1 MKRHT
6 AARLCAGLVSSIVSV
21 AAAAEG
27 EFSAVVRVVPEVRA
41 LRSDGPLRESAVL
54 TDFGRDRLRAE
65 VEARG
70 KVRAVSYTGTL
81 RTTALEGLEPR
92 HEGILNELYV
102 DAPLF
107 GQSFTL
113 GKKIA
118 GWGVGFGFRPLDVVQ
133 QQDRRLLYQFTLE
146 GIPAIAWEHFT
157 ESSAW
162 TVLYAN
168 PTNGKGRE
176 IRDDESVAVRWF
188 RQSGGTDLHAV
199 ARFGERQRLQLGGG
213 VNHVVNDA
221 IQVYGSVLVA
231 QRHERWVNR
240 LTESGGA
247 LLSTAYPLYEVQHG
261 RAWQAAVGGTWTGTS
276 GFGVMLE
283 AWYDGTAYTREQW
296 QALARLAEQQD
307 ALLGAPGVPDRAVR
321 GNLAWNLRYFERP
334 NLVRENVLVRL
345 SYTGD
350 QWDAALDALF
360 TPVDGGSVV
369 TATVT
374 RQFDRVRWDLGVRRF
389 GGPGDSAAGLL
400 PDRTVAYLA
409 AQVFF

>member
-1 MKRHT
+1 MRLRT
-6 AARLCAGLVSSIVSV
+6 AALLVAGLWP
-21 AAAAEG
+21 AAGAAEG
-27 EFSAVVRVVPEVRA
+27 EFSAVVRVVPEIRE
-41 LRSDGPLRESAVL
+41 LRTDGPLRESAVL
-54 TDFGRDRLRAE
+54 TDFGRDRLRTE

-70 KVRAVSYTGTL
+70 KVRAMSYAGTL
-81 RTTALEGLEPR
+81 RSTAIEGREPR
-92 HEGILNELYV
+92 YEGILNELYV

-168 PTNGKGRE
+168 PANGKGRE
-176 IRDDESVAVRWF
+176 TRDDESVAVRWF
-188 RQSGGTDLHAV
+188 RQSGSTDLHAV

-213 VNHVVNDA
+213 VNRVVNEA
-221 IQVYGSVLVA
+221 IQWYGSVLVA
-231 QRHERWVNR
+231 QRHDRSVNR
-240 LTESGGA
+240 LTESGGG
-247 LLSTAYPLYEVQHG
+247 LLPMASPLYEAQYG
-261 RAWQAAVGGTWTGTS
+261 PAWQAAIGGTWTGAS

-296 QALARLAEQQD
+296 QALARLAGQQV
-307 ALLGAPGVPDRAVR
+307 ALLGVPGVPESAVQ
-321 GNLAWNLRYFERP
+321 GNLARNLRYFERP
-334 NLVRENVLVRL
+334 NLVRENLLVRF
-345 SYTGD
+345 SYVGD
-350 QWDAALDALF
+350 QWEAALDALY

-369 TATVT
+369 TATVG
-374 RQFDRVRWDLGVRRF
+374 RQLDRVRWDVGLRQH
-389 GGPGDSAAGLL
+389 GGPGDSAFGLL

>member
-1 MKRHT
+1 MKFGTTALRLVGAMCSVMST
-6 AARLCAGLVSSIVSV
+6 AAV
-21 AAAAEG
+21 AEG
-27 EFSAVVRVVPEVRA
+27 EFSAVLRVIPETRSLRA
-41 LRSDGPLRESAVL
+41 DGPLRESVEL
-54 TDFGRDRLRAE
+54 TDFGRDRLRTE

-70 KVRAVSYTGTL
+70 KVQSLSYAGTL
-81 RTTALEGLEPR
+81 RTTALEGREPR

-113 GKKIA
+113 GKKIT

-157 ESSAW
+157 ETSAW

-168 PTNGKGRE
+168 PANGKGRE

-188 RQSGGTDLHAV
+188 RQSGSTDLHGV
-199 ARFGERQRLQLGGG
+199 ARFTERQRLQLGAG
-213 VNHVVNDA
+213 VNRVLNDA

-231 QRHERWVNR
+231 QRHERWLNR
-240 LTESGGA
+240 LVESGGG
-247 LLSTAYPLYEVQHG
+247 LLPSAYPLYEAQYG

-296 QALARLAEQQD
+296 QALAQLAARQD
-307 ALLGAPGVPDRAVR
+307 ALLGVPGVPDSAVR

-345 SYTGD
+345 SYDGE

-369 TATVT
+369 TATIT
-374 RQFDRVRWDLGVRRF
+374 RQFDRVRWDLGVRQF
-389 GGPGDSAAGLL
+389 GGPGNSASGLL

>member
-1 MKRHT
+1 MKRR
-6 AARLCAGLVSSIVSV
+6 AAAMLAAAACSGM
-21 AAAAEG
+21 AAAEG
-27 EFSAVVRVVPEVRA
+27 EFSAVLRVIPETHE
-41 LRSDGPLRESAVL
+41 LRPDGPLRDAAAL
-54 TDFGRDRLRAE
+54 TDFGRDRLRTE

-70 KVRAVSYTGTL
+70 KVQALSYAGTL
-81 RTTALEGLEPR
+81 RTTALEGREPR

-107 GQSFTL
+107 GQSFTV

-133 QQDRRLLYQFTLE
+133 QQDRRLLYQYTLE

-157 ESSAW
+157 ETSAW

-168 PTNGKGRE
+168 PGNRKGRE

-188 RQSGGTDLHAV
+188 RQSGSTDLHGV
-199 ARFGERQRLQLGGG
+199 ARFTERHRLQVGAG
-213 VNHVVNDA
+213 VNHVLNDA
-221 IQVYGSVLVA
+221 IQWYGSVLLA
-231 QRHERWVNR
+231 QRHERWLNR
-240 LTESGGA
+240 LADSGGA
-247 LLSTAYPLYEVQHG
+247 LLPATYPLYEAQYG
-261 RAWQAAVGGTWTGTS
+261 RAWQAAIGGTWTGTS

-296 QALARLAEQQD
+296 QALAQLAARQD
-307 ALLGAPGVPDRAVR
+307 ALLGVPGVPDAAVR

-334 NLVRENVLVRL
+334 NLVRENMLVRF
-345 SYTGD
+345 SYDGE

-369 TATVT
+369 TATLT
-374 RQFDRVRWDLGVRRF
+374 RQFDRVRWDLGVRRY
-389 GGPGDSAAGLL
+389 GGPGDSAYGLL